1 MKNKLTLISKKQPLK
16 GTVKLPGSKSLSNR
30 ALVIEAIANQ
40 GKFVKNVSNARDSEL
55 MAALVKLNTGKLDC
69 EMAGTTLRFLMAHY
83 AAKPGVE
90 VILTGHDRLL
100 LRPIKALVEALKAL
114 GADISYVRN
123 PGFPPVKI
131 LGQKLEG
138 GETTITGKISSQF
151 ISALAMIAPN
161 FEKGLTIKIEGDL
174 VSAPYLHMTLELM
187 RHFGAEA
194 KFENNAVKIT
204 NQCYIMKPYTV
215 ESDWSAAS
223 YWYAFAAL
231 SPESAITLRNI
242 RKGSLQ
248 GDAVCSELFHTF
260 GVETIEKGK
269 DITLQ
274 SSGEEAPAS
283 IEMNLL
289 ATPDLAQTLAV
300 VIAAKKMKAK
310 LTGLQTLQLKETK
323 RLTALKNELE
333 KFDVKVDVIDNKELE
348 IDATNFMPNKVEIE
362 TYNDHRMAMAF
373 APLALVCD
381 EVTLTNPDV
390 VGKSYPNFWKE
401 LEKVEGLEQR

>member
-161 FEKGLTIKIEGDL
+161 FEKGLTIKIE
-174 VSAPYLHMTLELM
+174 VIWSLHLICT
-187 RHFGAEA
+187 
-194 KFENNAVKIT
+194 
-204 NQCYIMKPYTV
+204 
-215 ESDWSAAS
+215 
-223 YWYAFAAL
+223 
-231 SPESAITLRNI
+231 
-242 RKGSLQ
+242 
-248 GDAVCSELFHTF
+248 
-260 GVETIEKGK
+260 
-269 DITLQ
+269 
-274 SSGEEAPAS
+274 
-283 IEMNLL
+283 
-289 ATPDLAQTLAV
+289 
-300 VIAAKKMKAK
+300 
-310 LTGLQTLQLKETK
+310 
-323 RLTALKNELE
+323 
-333 KFDVKVDVIDNKELE
+333 
-348 IDATNFMPNKVEIE
+348 
-362 TYNDHRMAMAF
+362 
-373 APLALVCD
+373 
-381 EVTLTNPDV
+381 
-390 VGKSYPNFWKE
+390 
-401 LEKVEGLEQR
+401 